1 MTSPTPNEKN
11 EKAPPK
17 SSWFG
22 SWFDNSTDMRQEIRK
37 HLDTYEEEKKR
48 YEDQMTRLP
57 GLFGAAGVPFGFPPN
72 MFGGRQRD
80 CDATTTAPDD
90 QPAHNPEQEFQDFFQ
105 KLGEEMMVPHPAFGS
120 TSSSS
125 QIFSSGL
132 SVMMRDSSVDGAQI
146 DVQVPPKTLGSDVTV
161 DVVQELPCVV
171 RYRVP
176 SGNKSKASVQ
186 NQVKLQDYN
195 DCSKVSAVLRQNML
209 TIKAPV
215 QEKKESMEQRKSR
228 VIPVTEHD

>member
-1 MTSPTPNEKN
+1 
-11 EKAPPK
+11 
-17 SSWFG
+17 
-22 SWFDNSTDMRQEIRK
+22 
-37 HLDTYEEEKKR
+37 
-48 YEDQMTRLP
+48 
-57 GLFGAAGVPFGFPPN
+57 
-72 MFGGRQRD
+72 
-80 CDATTTAPDD
+80 
-90 QPAHNPEQEFQDFFQ
+90 
-105 KLGEEMMVPHPAFGS
+105 
-120 TSSSS
+120 
-125 QIFSSGL
+125 
-132 SVMMRDSSVDGAQI
+132 MMRDSSVDGAQI

-176 SGNKSKASVQ
+176 SRNKSKASVQ